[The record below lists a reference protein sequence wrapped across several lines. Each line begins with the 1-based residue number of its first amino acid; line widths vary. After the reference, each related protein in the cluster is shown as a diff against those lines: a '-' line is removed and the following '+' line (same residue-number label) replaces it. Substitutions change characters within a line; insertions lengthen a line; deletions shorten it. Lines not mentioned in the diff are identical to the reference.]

1 VLSAAIFSARS
12 KLFAPSMCSATYF
25 AVEIAGQEE
34 APRDTL
40 KVTRA
45 GLEPSELM
53 EVAVKPTGFPEPS
66 LVVITATP
74 EAWRLKAA
82 LRASLASGFILGFSI
97 YFRLVEV

>member
-1 VLSAAIFSARS
+1 
-12 KLFAPSMCSATYF
+12 
-25 AVEIAGQEE
+25 
-34 APRDTL
+34 
-40 KVTRA
+40 
-45 GLEPSELM
+45 M